1 MAHSLLTVEPPGLP
15 SVGVSS
21 QLQSQTRLE
30 SGELHSCIYHGYVEH
45 TRLQPLRHQFRYSAF
60 MMYLDLAEL
69 DRVFRGSWLW
79 STRWPTVAWF
89 RRRDHLGD
97 PHLPL
102 DVAVRDLVEQQT
114 GTRPTGPI
122 RLLTNLRYFGYVMNP
137 VSYYYCF
144 DQHDNLQA
152 VVAEIHNTPWGERH
166 CYVITPWKDHSS
178 DGVIR
183 FEHQKAFHVSP
194 FMPMDLRYH
203 WQFNTPGPELDV
215 KVSLSREKLHI
226 FHAELTLSRLP
237 LTGFNRMRTLVRFPF
252 MTAKVVAA
260 IYWQAL
266 RLRLKKFPYYAH
278 PNIK

>member
-1 MAHSLLTVEPPGLP
+1 MKQSLLTVEPKYPL
-15 SVGVSS
+15 SVAASVHT
-21 QLQSQTRLE
+21 QPRLE
-30 SGELHSCIYHGYVEH
+30 KGELHSGIYHGHVEH
-45 TRLQPLRHQFRYSAF
+45 TRLHPLRHQFRYSAF

-69 DRVFRGSWLW
+69 DRVFTGSLFW

-97 PHLPL
+97 PRQPL
-102 DVAVRDLVEQQT
+102 DEAVRDLVEQQV
-114 GTRPTGPI
+114 GTRPAGPI

-144 DQHDNLQA
+144 DEHEKLQA

-166 CYVITPWKDHSS
+166 CYVIPRQKNQSS
-178 DGVIR
+178 DTVIR
-183 FEHQKAFHVSP
+183 FDHPKAFHVSP

-215 KVSLSREKLHI
+215 KVSLSRKQQHI
-226 FHAELTLSRLP
+226 FHAELTLSRLT
-237 LTGFNRMRTLVRFPF
+237 LTAWNRTRTLVRFPF
-252 MTAKVVAA
+252 MTAKVIAA

-278 PNIK
+278 PKTR